1 MKNYLVFF
9 VLMILTSCSS
19 ENPQSSAQKALEG
32 RWNWVQSSGGFA
44 GTTTTPESTNQVIY
58 IEFSGSTFKKYI
70 NGKLASDH
78 TFEIKTDKSIFGG
91 EKPMLVSTSQIKYFS
106 PMSFEIKDDKLYL
119 NEECYDCFG
128 SVYVRAK

>member
-1 MKNYLVFF
+1 MKSYLLFF

-19 ENPQSSAQKALEG
+19 ENPQSSAQKSLEG
-32 RWNWVQSSGGFA
+32 KWNWVQSSGGIA
-44 GTTTTPESTNQVIY
+44 GTTTTPASTNQVIY
-58 IEFSGSTFKKYI
+58 LEFSGNSFKKYI
-70 NGKLASDH
+70 NGTFSVDN
-78 TFEIKTDKSIFGG
+78 TFEIKIDKSIFGG
-91 EKPMLVSTSQIKYFS
+91 EKPMLVSTSPIKYFS